1 MYTSTSWHM
10 RRSRFYPSVLT
21 FFICFHDTWVKLVKD
36 DIIIHGLRVY
46 RDEKSLIDDKGWK
59 IGNTWE
65 HRKIFTRTLLFSR
78 QRLPDDTSEVSL
90 HLRNKLKCTERF
102 DIASLTKWL
111 INHSCDKKYC
121 FPSFLRNIGRHDRQS
136 SNSLRHLCNISWKWV
151 DDQKK
156 RQTDF
161 FFPGTFKKNSTYRLT
176 KFLDYK

>member
-1 MYTSTSWHM
+1 MYASTSWHM

-21 FFICFHDTWVKLVKD
+21 FFICFHDSWVKLVKD

-65 HRKIFTRTLLFSR
+65 HRKIFTRNLLFSR

-90 HLRNKLKCTERF
+90 HLRYKLKYTERF

-121 FPSFLRNIGRHDRQS
+121 SPRFYAIFGDTIDSRQIRYDSSVIYRENESMTKKSDR
-136 SNSLRHLCNISWKWV
+136 L
-151 DDQKK
+151 
-156 RQTDF
+156 TF
-161 FFPGTFKKNSTYRLT
+161 FFLERLKKNSTYRLT
-176 KFLDYK
+176 KFLDYQ